1 MTYAKAAI
9 FHRGN
14 AITIMRARS
23 NFNRAIT
30 RGFIRLFLPA
40 DAILHTRYL
49 FSALYLQRFV
59 QSASIGIAVSE
70 KEYKKSKN
78 HNYIILISLSIK
90 YYRYQIFTD
99 FNNSIKLIM
108 KYQLKKYN
116 KEGNNNI
123 ETLILNLY
131 D

>member
-40 DAILHTRYL
+40 DAILHTSPRYL

-59 QSASIGIAVSE
+59 QSASTGMIVSQ
-70 KEYKKSKN
+70 KEYGKSED
-78 HNYIILISLSIK
+78 HNYIKSIPWG
-90 YYRYQIFTD
+90 YQQIFV
-99 FNNSIKLIM
+99 N
-108 KYQLKKYN
+108 
-116 KEGNNNI
+116 
-123 ETLILNLY
+123 
-131 D
+131 

>member
-40 DAILHTRYL
+40 DAILHTSPRYL
-49 FSALYLQRFV
+49 FSALCLQRFV
-59 QSASIGIAVSE
+59 QSASIGVVTSE
-70 KEYKKSKN
+70 KEYRKSEN
-78 HNYIILISLSIK
+78 HNYKIDSNKYTETSSTFREYFIAHKSIK
-90 YYRYQIFTD
+90 IITIIVE
-99 FNNSIKLIM
+99 IKYLFKI
-108 KYQLKKYN
+108 
-116 KEGNNNI
+116 
-123 ETLILNLY
+123 
-131 D
+131 